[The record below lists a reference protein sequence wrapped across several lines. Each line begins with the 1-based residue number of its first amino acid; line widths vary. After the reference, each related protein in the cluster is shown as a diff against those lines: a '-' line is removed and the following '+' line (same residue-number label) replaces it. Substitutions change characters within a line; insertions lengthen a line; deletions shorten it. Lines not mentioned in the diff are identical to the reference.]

1 MARGS
6 EENTGLPS
14 FFQDNSWLDILAQ
27 RGVGPAPDFVAS
39 GASSAPAVGWAMPVF
54 EPEPIASSP
63 TTTPTATPAG
73 FPRELVVRL
82 EMPSELLEAI
92 KELKEAIIM
101 ALSVSQR
108 QATIVPVYIPICV
121 AQMAPQVLPQA
132 SHAPTETS
140 GETICPKCGRPGRL
154 YEHRKGRRTYIYMLH
169 GGSKCYL
176 GPTDRVKVMQPSLA
190 ERALLNNAQQ
200 HQAGILSL
208 QAPWPSKP
216 QVPGSSP
223 GGPARR
229 RGLSPP
235 CPPFGSFPSI
245 SSSGLWLIAR
255 QRASTHIALMFMSLT
270 RRASANSRSILNFI
284 LFHS

>member
-108 QATIVPVYIPICV
+108 QATIVPIYIPISV

-176 GPTDRVKVMQPSLA
+176 GPADVVKVS
-190 ERALLNNAQQ
+190 R
-200 HQAGILSL
+200 
-208 QAPWPSKP
+208 PSKP

-223 GGPARR
+223 GGPAKR

-235 CPPFGSFPSI
+235 CPPFGSFLSI
-245 SSSGLWLIAR
+245 LSSGLWLIAR